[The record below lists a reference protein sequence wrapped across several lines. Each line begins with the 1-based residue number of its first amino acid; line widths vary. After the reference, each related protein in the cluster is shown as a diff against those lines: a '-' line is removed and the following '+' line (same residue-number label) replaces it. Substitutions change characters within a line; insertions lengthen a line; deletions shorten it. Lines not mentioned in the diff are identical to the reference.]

1 MKPQTPLMPVDEAIA
16 ALIRAAQPAA
26 GIETLDTMHAAQR
39 VLAHDLASSLDV
51 PPHDN
56 SAMDGYAMRAADVGS
71 MGARLNVAQRIA
83 AGSTGTTLQPGSAA
97 RIFTGAP
104 IPPGADAV
112 VMQELCALDGDT
124 VAVNHTPATGENIR
138 KRGEDI
144 AAGAVIVPAGT
155 ELSPVHLGLA
165 ASVGIAQVPVRRR
178 LRVALFSTGDELR
191 MPGETLAPGQIYNS
205 NRFVLNNLLAAMG
218 CAVTDLGIVRDN
230 LDATRSALREAAAQ
244 HEVIITCG
252 GVSVGEEDH
261 VKPAVRAE
269 GQLDLWSIALKPG
282 KPLAFGAVK
291 RADGTQAHF
300 VGLPG
305 NPVSALITLSVVV
318 RPFLKVLMGAVAPQ
332 PVPLMMRADFAWPKP
347 DKRREFLRVR
357 ANAQGGLDLYPN
369 QGSGV
374 LSSCAWA
381 TGLVD
386 NPPGQAI
393 QPGDLVRYIAWQ
405 NLLS

>member
-205 NRFVLNNLLAAMG
+205 NRFVLNNLLAGMG

-381 TGLVD
+381 TGLAD
-386 NPPGQAI
+386 NPPGQVI

>member
-16 ALIRAAQPAA
+16 ALIRAARPVME
-26 GIETLDTMHAAQR
+26 IEMLDTMQAAQR
-39 VLAHDLASSLDV
+39 VLARDLISGLDV

-56 SAMDGYAMRAADVGS
+56 SAMDGYAVRAADLGS
-71 MGARLNVAQRIA
+71 AGVPLKVAQRIA
-83 AGSTGTTLQPGSAA
+83 AGSTGSALHPGSAA

-112 VMQELCALDGDT
+112 VMQELCVLESDT
-124 VAVNHTPATGENIR
+124 VTVKHMPAAGENIR

-155 ELSPVHLGLA
+155 ELSLVHLGLA

-205 NRFVLNNLLAAMG
+205 NRFVLNNLLTGMG

-230 LDATRSALREAAAQ
+230 LDATRAALREAAAQ
-244 HEVIITCG
+244 HDVIITCG

-291 RADGTQAHF
+291 RADGSHAHF

-318 RPFLKVLMGAVAPQ
+318 RPFLKVLIGAAVPQ
-332 PVPLMMRADFAWPKP
+332 PAPLMMRADFAWPKP

-357 ANAQGGLDLYPN
+357 VNAQGGLDLYPN

-405 NLLS
+405 HLLS

>member
-16 ALIRAAQPAA
+16 ALIRAAQPTAA
-26 GIETLDTMHAAQR
+26 IETLDTMHAAQR

-191 MPGETLAPGQIYNS
+191 MPDETLAPGQIYNS

-244 HEVIITCG
+244 HDVIITCG

>member
-205 NRFVLNNLLAAMG
+205 NRFVLNNLLAGMG

-244 HEVIITCG
+244 HDVIITCG